1 MKIAKSKAIRL
12 VKILLP
18 DKWDDRWEGGD
29 KLIGRVLWLWCEE
42 MCVLSCIL
50 IKGTK

>member
-18 DKWDDRWEGGD
+18 DKWDDRGKEGTG
-29 KLIGRVLWLWCEE
+29 
-42 MCVLSCIL
+42 
-50 IKGTK
+50 